1 MEGVNQSNARQTTM
15 DITTL
20 GIDVSKNSFHVIGT
34 NRAGKPIFRQKFTRA
49 KLAEFAANHPPCLIG
64 MEACPGS
71 QHLARKFEEFSHQV
85 KLMPAQFVKPYVKS
99 DKNDFNDA
107 AAIAEAVRR
116 PTMRF
121 VTTKIVEQHDLQAL
135 HRVRERLIR
144 TRTSII
150 CQIRSFMLENGITVR
165 TGRVALARALPAILE
180 DESQP
185 LSDRMRALL
194 HRLREQWRFLD
205 LDINAVS
212 KELKTIARSRD
223 DCRRL
228 LTVPGVGP
236 LVATALIASIGNG
249 RQFKRGRELAAWLGL
264 VPREHSTGGKQ
275 KLLGISKRGSS
286 YLRKLMIH
294 GARSCYLNMNREPH
308 RMGQWIEGLAQRRTH
323 RNIIVVAM
331 ANKLAR
337 ICWAVIRDG
346 SVYHYVRA

>member
-1 MEGVNQSNARQTTM
+1 M

-34 NRAGKPIFRQKFTRA
+34 NRAGKPIFRQKFTRT
-49 KLAEFAANHPPCLIG
+49 KLSEFVANHPPCLIG

-71 QHLARKFEEFSHQV
+71 QHLARKFEELGHQV

-99 DKNDFNDA
+99 NKNDFNDA

-121 VTTKIVEQHDLQAL
+121 VTTKTTEQHDLQAL

-150 CQIRSFMLENGITVR
+150 CQIRSFLLENGITVR
-165 TGRVALARALPAILE
+165 TGRVALARALPEILE
-180 DESQP
+180 DENQP

-194 HRLREQWRFLD
+194 CRLRDQWRFLD
-205 LDINAVS
+205 EDIKAIS
-212 KELKTIARSRD
+212 KELETIAKSRD

-236 LVATALIASIGNG
+236 LVATALVASVGNG

-275 KLLGISKRGSS
+275 RLLGISKRGSS

-308 RMGQWIEGLAQRRTH
+308 RMGRWIDQLAERGAH
-323 RNIIVVAM
+323 RNVIVVAM

-337 ICWAVIRDG
+337 ICWAVMRDG
-346 SVYHYVRA
+346 SVYHCVKA

>member
-1 MEGVNQSNARQTTM
+1 M

-20 GIDVSKNSFHVIGT
+20 GIDVSKNSFHVVGA
-34 NRAGKPIFRQKFTRA
+34 NRAGKPLFREKFTRQM
-49 KLAEFAANHPPCLIG
+49 LAEFIANHPPCLIG

-71 QHLARKFEEFSHQV
+71 QHLARKFEEMGHQV
-85 KLMPAQFVKPYVKS
+85 KLMPAQFVKQS
-99 DKNDFNDA
+99 NKNDFNDA
-107 AAIAEAVRR
+107 AAIAEAVCR

-121 VTTKIVEQHDLQAL
+121 VKTKTNEQHDLQAM

-144 TRTSII
+144 IRTGVI
-150 CQIRSFMLENGITVR
+150 CQLRSFLVENGITVR
-165 TGRVALARALPAILE
+165 TGRAWLAKVLPQIL
-180 DESQP
+180 DDASQP
-185 LSDRMRALL
+185 LSDRMRGLIR
-194 HRLREQWRFLD
+194 RLREQWRLVD
-205 LDINAVS
+205 EDI
-212 KELKTIARSRD
+212 KELSKDLEAVAKSRD

-236 LVATALIASIGNG
+236 LVATALVASVGNG
-249 RQFKRGRELAAWLGL
+249 HQFKRGRELSAWLGL

-275 KLLGISKRGSS
+275 RLLGISKRGSS

-308 RMGQWIEGLAQRRTH
+308 RMGRWIEQLAARGAH

-337 ICWAVIRDG
+337 ICWAVMRNGD
-346 SVYHYVRA
+346 VYHCVKA